1 MWPMLETLAAWCLN
15 AVGPNYLIQALSYKT
30 VVKAEGFWHSSD
42 SPHCIQYV
50 YIVCYV
56 RNRTQDFSSATIKI
70 ENLLAKSVVVVPPPA
85 AGTLT
90 LLLLFIL

>member
-1 MWPMLETLAAWCLN
+1 MC
-15 AVGPNYLIQALSYKT
+15 S
-30 VVKAEGFWHSSD
+30 
-42 SPHCIQYV
+42 IQYV

-70 ENLLAKSVVVVPPPA
+70 ENLLAESVVVVPPPA

-90 LLLLFIL
+90 LLLLFILWCFTEQFVEGSDLE

>member
-1 MWPMLETLAAWCLN
+1 MC
-15 AVGPNYLIQALSYKT
+15 S
-30 VVKAEGFWHSSD
+30 
-42 SPHCIQYV
+42 IQYV

-90 LLLLFIL
+90 LTFSYLFSDVLLNSLLKDQTWSKGGFLHSLYLICEHSVSV